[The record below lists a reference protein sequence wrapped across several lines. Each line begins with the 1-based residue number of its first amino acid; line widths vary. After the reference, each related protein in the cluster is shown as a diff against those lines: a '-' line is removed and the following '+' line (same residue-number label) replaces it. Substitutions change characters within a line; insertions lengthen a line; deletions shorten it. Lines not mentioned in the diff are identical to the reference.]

1 MAKTKKNK
9 TKKGMNKLMNGIK
22 SIMKKKPTKGT
33 KKRKMTPWNE
43 FVKKVYARE
52 KKNGKSFKEC
62 LVIAAKEKKQ
72 GKMN

>member
-1 MAKTKKNK
+1 MAKTKKRMNK
-9 TKKGMNKLMNGIK
+9 TNKNGMNKMNK
-22 SIMKKKPTKGT
+22 KMKKKGT
-33 KKRKMTPWNE
+33 KRKMTPWNA

-52 KKNGKSFKEC
+52 KKNGKSFREC

>member
-1 MAKTKKNK
+1 MAKTKKRMNK
-9 TKKGMNKLMNGIK
+9 TNKNGMNKK
-22 SIMKKKPTKGT
+22 MKKKGT
-33 KKRKMTPWNE
+33 KRKMTPWNA

-52 KKNGKSFKEC
+52 KKNGKSFREC